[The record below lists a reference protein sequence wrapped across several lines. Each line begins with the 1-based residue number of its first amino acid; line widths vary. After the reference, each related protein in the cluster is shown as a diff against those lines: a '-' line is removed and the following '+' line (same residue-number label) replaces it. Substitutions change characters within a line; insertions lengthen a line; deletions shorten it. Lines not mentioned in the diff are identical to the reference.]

1 MLRLWLNRNR
11 TVQTPSIQLATW
23 WKGVCVGVQSVDRI
37 MLCIGWNK
45 CKSYILSSM
54 QQVAS
59 HSVAF
64 KMWWMF
70 KLNKQSVTSYLPPE
84 QLAIR
89 YFYQNEKSAL
99 KFSTAF
105 WLRIWSIFC
114 AENIWS
120 VLYRKQSSKSQ
131 HGNFKYSLN
140 SCRHI

>member
-1 MLRLWLNRNR
+1 
-11 TVQTPSIQLATW
+11 
-23 WKGVCVGVQSVDRI
+23 
-37 MLCIGWNK
+37 
-45 CKSYILSSM
+45 M

-105 WLRIWSIFC
+105 
-114 AENIWS
+114 
-120 VLYRKQSSKSQ
+120 
-131 HGNFKYSLN
+131 
-140 SCRHI
+140 